1 MTQRFIKI
9 AKDCGVLEHGR
20 LLFSDAMQIVVAEQ
34 ANPEK
39 VLEFGQRIV
48 DRCVAQ
54 LALIALANG
63 QEVHELMDLA
73 ISNIKT
79 YWNPK

>member
-9 AKDCGVLEHGR
+9 AEDCGVLEHDR
-20 LLFSDAMQIVVAEQ
+20 VLFSDNLQIVVAEQ

-54 LALIALANG
+54 LALIALAND
-63 QEVHELMDLA
+63 QEVRELMDLA